1 MKGPERGPDRSE
13 RFSAGIG
20 AIPRRVSL
28 HLCFRLSQADKTI
41 NNSSLIM
48 NIIRGQVMVEQRLF
62 IMLDGNYSESSEVN
76 MGPLIHRSEEGT
88 KKKLWNVS
96 IIMTIN
102 SLFAIFLCGGI
113 SFVVLTEHGRWDLVW
128 LFIVPGSISLWI
140 ILDWSQYKRVRPV
153 TEIYE
158 KGVLLQKVSWPLHD
172 GYFWPFEE
180 LGSVQLKRKIVHL
193 RSKGDRGRANY
204 PLYETGN
211 VGLGII
217 EKRLE
222 ELSSVDVDNP
232 QLRIYGYAE
241 QKQADYQ

>member
-1 MKGPERGPDRSE
+1 M
-13 RFSAGIG
+13 I
-20 AIPRRVSL
+20 
-28 HLCFRLSQADKTI
+28 
-41 NNSSLIM
+41 
-48 NIIRGQVMVEQRLF
+48 EQRLF

-76 MGPLIHRSEEGT
+76 MGPLIHRSEEGA
-88 KKKLWNVS
+88 KEKFRNVS

-102 SLFAIFLCGGI
+102 SLFAIFLWGGI
-113 SFVVLTEHGRWDLVW
+113 SFFVLFEQGRWDLVW
-128 LFIVPGSISLWI
+128 LYIVPGSISLWI
-140 ILDWSQYKRVRPV
+140 FLDWSQYKRVRPV

-158 KGVLLQKVSWPLHD
+158 KGVLLQKVSWPLQD

-193 RSKGDRGRANY
+193 RSKGEKGRAKF

-241 QKQADYQ
+241 QKQADYP